1 MRYCPLNPPNAP
13 WVPYI
18 VFMTN
23 KHANPYVQTLLESG
37 YDQTDIA
44 ATTNVRGGVTYPREI
59 HGRVYN
65 TESEYNEAIADFLN
79 GL

>member
-1 MRYCPLNPPNAP
+1 
-13 WVPYI
+13 
-18 VFMTN
+18 MTN